1 MPHCRNGKGLLRD
14 NLVPLLKFSSARTT
28 YNGHAVRPIMGK
40 SLNAI
45 FNGTADRIYGD
56 KDIVADEMF
65 NNSAVYTG
73 DRIVYQT

>member
-1 MPHCRNGKGLLRD
+1 MRD
-14 NLVPLLKFSSARTT
+14 NLALLPLKFSSARTT

-56 KDIVADEMF
+56 KDTVADEMF
-65 NNSAVYTG
+65 NNSADTLEIG
-73 DRIVYQT
+73 

>member
-1 MPHCRNGKGLLRD
+1 
-14 NLVPLLKFSSARTT
+14 
-28 YNGHAVRPIMGK
+28 MGK

-65 NNSAVYTG
+65 NNSAVYMG
-73 DRIVYQT
+73 DWIAIRHEPPVGDGKWQLISISDDPTETTDGLINIQI

>member
-14 NLVPLLKFSSARTT
+14 NLVLLPLRFSSARTT
-28 YNGHAVRPIMGK
+28 YNGRAVLPIMGK

-65 NNSAVYTG
+65 NNSADTWEIG
-73 DRIVYQT
+73 

>member
-14 NLVPLLKFSSARTT
+14 NLALLPLKFSSARTT

-56 KDIVADEMF
+56 KDIVTDEIF
-65 NNSAVYTG
+65 NNSADTLEIG
-73 DRIVYQT
+73 